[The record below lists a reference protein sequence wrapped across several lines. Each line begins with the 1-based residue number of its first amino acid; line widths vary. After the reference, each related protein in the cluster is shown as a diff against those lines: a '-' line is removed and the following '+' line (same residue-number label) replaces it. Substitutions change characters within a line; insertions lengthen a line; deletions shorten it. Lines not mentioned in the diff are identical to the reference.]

1 MNKKGFTLVEL
12 LAVIVILG
20 LLGALTIPLVEKI
33 IKDNRE
39 KVHQVN
45 VDTILNAAYDYAQTN
60 PDYLPDP
67 VDGDEGTTI
76 LLQQLY
82 ASGLLKDDMVN
93 PNTDSKYNE
102 NCEIIITYY
111 AAAPA
116 SMPKYSKFYGNYL
129 FRFVNKD

>member
-60 PDYLPDP
+60 PDYWPDP

-76 LLQQLY
+76 LLQQY
-82 ASGLLKDDMVN
+82 W
-93 PNTDSKYNE
+93 
-102 NCEIIITYY
+102 
-111 AAAPA
+111 
-116 SMPKYSKFYGNYL
+116 
-129 FRFVNKD
+129 